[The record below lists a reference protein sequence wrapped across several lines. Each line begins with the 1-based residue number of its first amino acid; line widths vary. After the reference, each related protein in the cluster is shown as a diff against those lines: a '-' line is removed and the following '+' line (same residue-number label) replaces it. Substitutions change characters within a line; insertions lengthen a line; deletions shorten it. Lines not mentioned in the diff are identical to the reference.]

1 MLGKTH
7 AVSGAAGWLAA
18 APALSSALGNP
29 LTPAELAVGTVACA
43 GAALI
48 PDLDHPQA
56 TIAQTFGPVSAIA
69 ARVTSVVAGGH
80 RQGTHSLL
88 FVGLFGALCYFIG
101 IGAEAADS
109 NTPAIVLMFLL
120 ASFAFRGMNLVPPST
135 SRQMKGL
142 VVIVQAALLT
152 WAMTLIMPE
161 SWWWLG
167 IAGALGAL
175 IHLLGD
181 ALTPE
186 GVPFFWPL
194 RGRFSIPIISHTGN
208 FVERVIFYPGFILA
222 VVILIVINFVGMP
235 DQMLM

>member
-1 MLGKTH
+1 MLGKSH
-7 AVSGAAGWLAA
+7 AVTGAAGWLAA
-18 APALSSALGNP
+18 APAISQALGTP

-56 TIAQTFGPVSAIA
+56 TIAHTFGPVSHMASRLTA
-69 ARVTSVVAGGH
+69 LLAGGH

-88 FVGLFGALCYFIG
+88 FVGIFGALCYSIG
-101 IGAEAADS
+101 IGSQASGS
-109 NTPAIVLMFLL
+109 NIPAMILMFLL
-120 ASFAFRGMNLVPPST
+120 SAFAFRGLNIVPPKT
-135 SRQMKGL
+135 SSAMKGFM
-142 VVIVQAALLT
+142 VILEAAILT

-167 IAGALGAL
+167 IAGALGAF

-186 GVPFFWPL
+186 GVPFFWPF
-194 RGRFSIPIISHTGN
+194 RGRFSMPLISTTGN
-208 FVERVIFYPGFILA
+208 VMERVILYPIFIFIVVWLA
-222 VVILIVINFVGMP
+222 IQNFVGLP
-235 DQMLM
+235 NFLM

>member
-18 APALSSALGNP
+18 APAISAALGTP
-29 LTPAELAVGTVACA
+29 LSPAELAVGTVACA

-69 ARVTSVVAGGH
+69 ARLTSVVAGGH

-88 FVGLFGALCYFIG
+88 FVGLFGALCYSIG
-101 IGAEAADS
+101 IGSEASGS
-109 NTPAIVLMFLL
+109 NTPAMILMFLL
-120 ASFAFRGMNLVPPST
+120 ASFAFRGLNLVPPST
-135 SRQMKGL
+135 SSQLKGL
-142 VVIVQAALLT
+142 VVVVQAAVLT

-186 GVPFFWPL
+186 GVPFFWPFK
-194 RGRFSIPIISHTGN
+194 GRFSIPLISNTGN
-208 FVERVIFYPGFILA
+208 FVERVIFYPGFTIA
-222 VVILIVINFVGMP
+222 VVVLIFINFVGIP
-235 DQMLM
+235 EGLL